1 MTTDN
6 GNGNTPRREYTGDSR
21 ELDGIRAAVDE
32 RIINSSVIEGMPRP
46 NPNSGPVP
54 SFDSSIFWFVGQ
66 FADNMLP
73 WNGRTVKLRDQQLR
87 NFILEEPI
95 FASALGIICSRNSGF
110 SWKLDGPERIVNRYQ
125 DVLDNADQG
134 EGWHSLMVKTTIDLG
149 TQDNGAFWE
158 LVRMENTNEKSPVI
172 AVNHLDSARC
182 WHTGNKYAPVI
193 YLDRLGRYHLLY
205 WWQVIKFVEMPTAV
219 EGFFGIQYCSLS
231 RILKAVQIRKND
243 LTLDYESSSGMN
255 ARQIHLVKGI
265 TSQQLTDAINRSKA
279 QSTSQGL
286 SRFMN
291 PVVVGQ
297 IDPTADVGAETIDLA
312 HKSYEGAEVEQN
324 FMHYIAMIAMAFET
338 DYQEFAPLPGSK
350 LGTSGQSEILHLKSR
365 GKGPGQFMGLI
376 THAMN
381 FLILPR
387 NLRFYFDEQ
396 DLEAQKGMAEVQAIR
411 AQTRA
416 TQINSGEITTETAR
430 QMAADDGDLKY
441 EYIALMGEQDVT
453 PNVDVS
459 GDATATVQARNVTG
473 VKPGMPGPSGPP
485 GAATPGIPSGA
496 PERQSQPALIRP
508 KRPPTPMGTKAEEEE
523 LEEPVVALREQVREF
538 AIEMSK
544 MLEEARRPKATQKI
558 IHRNKAG
565 LIERIEEI
573 EVG

>member
-6 GNGNTPRREYTGDSR
+6 NNGHREYTGDSQV
-21 ELDGIRAAVDE
+21 LDATRAAVEE
-32 RIINSSVIEGMPRP
+32 RVINQSVIEGMPRP
-46 NPNSGPVP
+46 TPGSGPVP
-54 SFDSSIFWFVGQ
+54 SYDSSIFWFVGQ

-73 WNGRTVKLRDQQLR
+73 WSGRTVKLRDQQLR

-95 FASALGIICSRNSGF
+95 FAAALGIICSRNSGF
-110 SWKLDGPERIVNRYQ
+110 SWKLDGPERIVSRYQ

-134 EGWHSLMVKTTIDLG
+134 EGWHSLIVKTTIDLA

-158 LVRMENTNEKSPVI
+158 VVRQDNMDEKSPVI
-172 AVNHLDSARC
+172 AINHLDAARC

-193 YLDRLGRYHLLY
+193 YLDRVGRHHLLY
-205 WWQVIKFVEMPTAV
+205 WWQCIKFAEMPTAV
-219 EGFFGIQYCSLS
+219 EGFYGVQYCSLS
-231 RILKAVQIRKND
+231 RMLKAMQIRKND
-243 LTLDYESSSGMN
+243 LTLDYENSAGMN

-279 QSTSQGL
+279 QATSQGL

-312 HKSYEGAEVEQN
+312 QKASQDVEQD
-324 FMHYIAMIAMAFET
+324 FMHYINLIAMAFET

-365 GKGPGQFMGLI
+365 GKGPGTFMKLI

-381 FLILPR
+381 FFILPR
-387 NLRFYFDEQ
+387 NLKFYFDEQ
-396 DLEAQKGMAEVQAIR
+396 DLEAQKGIAEVAAIR

-441 EYIALMGEQDVT
+441 EYIALMGEEDIT
-453 PNVDVS
+453 PNVAVNDDSPAVTQAKNLS
-459 GDATATVQARNVTG
+459 GI
-473 VKPGMPGPSGPP
+473 KPGMPGPKEPP
-485 GAATPGIPSGA
+485 GASQKIGIPSGS
-496 PERQSQPALIRP
+496 PERQDQPGQIRP
-508 KRPPTPMGTKAEEEE
+508 TRPPTPLGTKAEGENEEDIVE
-523 LEEPVVALREQVREF
+523 TLRSSVREF
-538 AIEMSK
+538 AGEMNK
-544 MLEEARRPKATQKI
+544 LLEEARRPKATQKI

-565 LIERIEEI
+565 LIERIEEV